1 MLYSCHTLIIT
12 TTISSPPLPRVF
24 LKYLVQICERHKKR
38 IKYGGYSRN
47 SLIVIRFHFVGIPL
61 RVSPI
66 RKVRFISVQGRRRS
80 RERALGDGERV
91 RLPAGDRSP
100 TSNGTPRRWGTGG
113 RSRRRR
119 RRRRHCAQCR
129 INNAAAVRMPR
140 EILYDDYERG
150 VVRRSRPPLQY
161 FITRH

>member
-1 MLYSCHTLIIT
+1 MLCSCHILIIA
-12 TTISSPPLPRVF
+12 TTISFSPRVF

-38 IKYGGYSRN
+38 IKYEGYSRN

-66 RKVRFISVQGRRRS
+66 RKVKSASFRYKGGGVASELLETESVF
-80 RERALGDGERV
+80 

-113 RSRRRR
+113 RSR